1 MIVALN
7 VNFSTINIIL
17 IVGKEFLKN
26 ILKECIYS
34 TQFFNL
40 SVEMDFFFFK
50 LNNVMMEIEYILMDA
65 IDNAKLKRIGQ
76 VILIKIYSQF
86 CYLILMNFMIF
97 KFYLH
102 NKLNSLY
109 KINKIQ
115 VNIFK
120 PSIQNLGNDKYNIQM
135 THQNEVSHDQVIDLA
150 LQFKVLYLTPIEK
163 PVFQIEFYNDL
174 ILSEL
179 NYPLIKSQG
188 SIQLQTQI
196 VLSPDQVLI
205 AQQCSNFNDAIIIS
219 LGTLICLLFIGK
231 LI

>member
-1 MIVALN
+1 MYL
-7 VNFSTINIIL
+7 
-17 IVGKEFLKN
+17 
-26 ILKECIYS
+26 
-34 TQFFNL
+34 
-40 SVEMDFFFFK
+40 
-50 LNNVMMEIEYILMDA
+50 
-65 IDNAKLKRIGQ
+65 
-76 VILIKIYSQF
+76 
-86 CYLILMNFMIF
+86 YLILMNFMIP

-163 PVFQIEFYNDL
+163 PVFQIEFCNDL
-174 ILSEL
+174 ILPEL
-179 NYPLIKSQG
+179 NQPLIKSQ
-188 SIQLQTQI
+188 